1 MTDHSPRFVVVV
13 TKCTLQDAEMNRFR
27 VDQKTVAAGSHEA
40 CLAALRLWPGG
51 TIAVER
57 KKP

>member
-1 MTDHSPRFVVVV
+1 MSDHSPRFVVVIAREPYRGYV
-13 TKCTLQDAEMNRFR
+13 
-27 VDQKTVAAGSHEA
+27 TVAAGSIEA

-57 KKP
+57 KTPP